1 MGAAKLISFLTFGG
15 LQLIALLAGA
25 GFAVVAA
32 CRYKLLSLWL
42 LAGGAVLLA
51 LNGSGHLLMACP
63 VQIVEH
69 DTLMKYFNVVGWF
82 YYASL
87 FTTLAGWCIL
97 ALRRKGH
104 LANAERGASANGG
117 PAAPSGD
124 SGAPEGPPSLS

>member
-1 MGAAKLISFLTFGG
+1 MGAAKLTSFLVFGG
-15 LQLIALLAGA
+15 FQLIALLAGA

-32 CRYKLLSLWL
+32 CRYKLLGLWL
-42 LAGGAVLLA
+42 LAGGTVLLA

-63 VQIVEH
+63 MQIVEH

-104 LANAERGASANGG
+104 LANAEPSASPNGG
-117 PAAPSGD
+117 PVESLGNSGV
-124 SGAPEGPPSLS
+124 SGGPPSVS

>member
-15 LQLIALLAGA
+15 FQLIALLAGA

-32 CRYKLLSLWL
+32 CRYKLASLWL

-69 DTLMKYFNVVGWF
+69 DTLMRYFNVVGWF

-97 ALRRKGH
+97 ALRGKGH
-104 LANAERGASANGG
+104 LANAEPGASPNGG
-117 PAAPSGD
+117 PATRFGN
-124 SGAPEGPPSLS
+124 SGATEGPPSVS

>member
-1 MGAAKLISFLTFGG
+1 MGVAKSISFLAFGG
-15 LQLIALLAGA
+15 FQLIALLAGA

-32 CRYKLLSLWL
+32 FRHKLLSLWL

-104 LANAERGASANGG
+104 LANAGASANGG

-124 SGAPEGPPSLS
+124 LGAAEGPPSLS